1 MDCGP
6 TDGNSL
12 RRTHPRA
19 IPRPAGT
26 HSSRTELHA
35 ATRELLET
43 APDLI
48 GEFVRAGIQAGGQV
62 PAHAYLDAQ
71 QERQHFAA
79 LWARFFDRYDLLLTP
94 GAAITAFGAKIRSQ
108 AGSMTK
114 GRTSLRRWRLRPRC
128 CRRTSRVS
136 QRSPSLAPWSTA
148 CRSASRSSARV
159 VTKGVCF
166 AQAWPT
172 SRSAAASPVR
182 GSSNPESVSIHGRA
196 QPSESRNG
204 TD

>member
-94 GAAITAFGAKIRSQ
+94 GAAITAFGGKDPEPSRFDDERPDQPAKV
-108 AGSMTK
+108 A
-114 GRTSLRRWRLRPRC
+114 
-128 CRRTSRVS
+128 
-136 QRSPSLAPWSTA
+136 
-148 CRSASRSSARV
+148 
-159 VTKGVCF
+159 F
-166 AQAWPT
+166 
-172 SRSAAASPVR
+172 AAAMLPANVTGQPALAVPGALVDGLPIGLQIIGSRGDERSLLRAGMAYEQVR
-182 GSSNPESVSIHGRA
+182 GSFPRPRLLEPGEREH
-196 QPSESRNG
+196 SRPG
-204 TD
+204 AAKRIT